1 MNECGTLI
9 SWICYD
15 TCCELIVLLFNKV
28 ISGHVEEKSCM
39 GFFFSPYI
47 IELFTISSRL
57 MGSCVTANFM

>member
-15 TCCELIVLLFNKV
+15 ACCELIALLFNKV
-28 ISGHVEEKSCM
+28 LFGHVKNKSCM
-39 GFFFSPYI
+39 GFFSPYI

-57 MGSCVTANFM
+57 IGSFITATFM